1 LVLRELR
8 VFQVLEEPLVRKEEE
23 DHKVLVV
30 RQESQ
35 VVREHKGQSDP
46 KEHRVARVQPVL
58 LERRDR

>member
-1 LVLRELR
+1 M
-8 VFQVLEEPLVRKEEE
+8 LEEPRVRKEEE

>member
-23 DHKVLVV
+23 DHKVLMV

-35 VVREHKGQSDP
+35 VVREHKGLSDH
-46 KEHRVARVQPVL
+46 KEHRVARVQLVS